1 MLFLPKK
8 KTLNEYLKSMRID
21 GIGVV
26 LVTASIVW
34 LLSGSVSALLSGAG
48 VLALD
53 EIGQMRL

>member
-1 MLFLPKK
+1 MLFWPKK
-8 KTLNEYLKSMRID
+8 KTLNGSRENVRID